1 MVVVGPINA
10 SARRKTDKGTIAGG
24 SLIGLENCGT
34 SGCVNGRSDCQA
46 FVLVNLTPLSPT
58 VRLGSKPSECA
69 VWVLQV
75 EVTKPG
81 RRHEK
86 LSHDHANLQ

>member
-10 SARRKTDKGTIAGG
+10 SARRKPDKGTIAGG

-46 FVLVNLTPLSPT
+46 LCSCQLNALIPYRASGFKT
-58 VRLGSKPSECA
+58 V
-69 VWVLQV
+69 
-75 EVTKPG
+75 
-81 RRHEK
+81 
-86 LSHDHANLQ
+86 